1 MTDPFT
7 PLLGGETR
15 RGGRKPFI
23 RRWDAIAYGS
33 PYQKAAA
40 LLDLAANGRGLPEG
54 TFDVPNYEASVKL
67 YFIFIRFDIIWTLN
81 YFALIALHFFEQPLW
96 CSSISEVSCRNRD
109 YYYLGELPYL
119 TSAESLAFKGVTL
132 VILVVHTLFP
142 ILFEGGYFYWRNH
155 VNKLKVISL
164 LILSVD
170 LVVDILHLS
179 PVTICRIAPYIR
191 VLFFIWNIRGLRDN
205 LIVLGGMV
213 VTYVNVLALWF
224 LFLVFSSWLAYV
236 IFEDTQQG
244 TTFFL
249 SYSATLY
256 QMFVLFTTSNN
267 PDVWIPAYKS
277 SRWSSLFFILYV
289 LLGVYFVTNLVL
301 AVIYDSFKLELLKQV
316 VAKGDMRTGT
326 LRMVFNLIDSRG
338 AGYLDKEQCFKL
350 LEELNNYR
358 TLPKISKEDFEL
370 IFNTLDHIGNDK
382 ISAEEFNDIYDAI
395 ALGFQMEDTEPW
407 LTKFVFYNSST
418 SETLKNFVKSTKFGN
433 IVAFVL
439 LLNLATVIVETTL
452 NIQNNSGQN
461 FWQRVEFVFGW
472 IYALEMAL
480 KVYTYGFENFW
491 KDGQNQFDF
500 IITLVIVM
508 GETATFVS
516 PKELTFISSG
526 ECIRYLLIAR
536 MLRLIRLLM
545 RYQTYRTF
553 VATFLTLIP
562 SLMPYLGTVFWV
574 MCIYCTLGIQIFG
587 GIVNAGNPDLPATD
601 LADNDYLLFNFNDYP
616 NGMVT
621 LFNLLV
627 MGNWQVWMQ
636 DYATLTGT
644 SWTYAYFISFYLIT
658 ILLLLNL
665 VVAFVLEAF
674 FAELEL
680 EYPEEEGNQ
689 MGVRGRRNMSIRT
702 RSQRVDMLLR
712 QMLRSELDRSPPSS
726 P

>member
-23 RRWDAIAYGS
+23 RRWAAIAYGS

-67 YFIFIRFDIIWTLN
+67 YFIFIRFDIIWTL
-81 YFALIALHFFEQPLW
+81 ALIALHFFEVGATSLLSAFMTRCFFCQPLW

-119 TSAESLAFKGVTL
+119 TSAESLAFKVGSLIVKNFLMQGVTL

-142 ILFEGGYFYWRNH
+142 ILFEGGYFYSRNH

-382 ISAEEFNDIYDAI
+382 VLFGLLPLVEYTIELLVLAKHISAEEFNDIYDAI

-500 IITLVIVM
+500 IITLVI
-508 GETATFVS
+508 GEFQNS
-516 PKELTFISSG
+516 SSNISDYS
-526 ECIRYLLIAR
+526 
-536 MLRLIRLLM
+536 
-545 RYQTYRTF
+545 
-553 VATFLTLIP
+553 
-562 SLMPYLGTVFWV
+562 SLS
-574 MCIYCTLGIQIFG
+574 
-587 GIVNAGNPDLPATD
+587 N
-601 LADNDYLLFNFNDYP
+601 
-616 NGMVT
+616 
-621 LFNLLV
+621 
-627 MGNWQVWMQ
+627 
-636 DYATLTGT
+636 
-644 SWTYAYFISFYLIT
+644 
-658 ILLLLNL
+658 
-665 VVAFVLEAF
+665 
-674 FAELEL
+674 
-680 EYPEEEGNQ
+680 
-689 MGVRGRRNMSIRT
+689 
-702 RSQRVDMLLR
+702 
-712 QMLRSELDRSPPSS
+712 
-726 P
+726 